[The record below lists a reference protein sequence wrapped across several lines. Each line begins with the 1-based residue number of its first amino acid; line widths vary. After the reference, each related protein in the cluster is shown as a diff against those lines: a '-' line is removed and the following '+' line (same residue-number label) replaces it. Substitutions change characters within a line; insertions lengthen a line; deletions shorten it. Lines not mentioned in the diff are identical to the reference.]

1 MKLCGEPWKKK
12 GGGGGEG
19 GCLPQKKC
27 CGMGFIHGEGGGG
40 GGGGG
45 GGHIS
50 AKGATKGPKSRGFQ
64 RFLDNKQRVRSNQSI
79 IAQLTVH
86 SIYHLRLHRTVALL
100 YATLL

>member
-1 MKLCGEPWKKK
+1 MKLCGERWKKK
-12 GGGGGEG
+12 GGGGGG
-19 GCLPQKKC
+19 VGASLKRNVV
-27 CGMGFIHGEGGGG
+27 GFIHGG

-86 SIYHLRLHRTVALL
+86 STI
-100 YATLL
+100 

>member
-1 MKLCGEPWKKK
+1 MDTVIKSKEGKPINSEAVRRALEKKK
-12 GGGGGEG
+12 GGGGGG

-27 CGMGFIHGEGGGG
+27 CGFHTR
-40 GGGGG
+40 GGGG

-86 SIYHLRLHRTVALL
+86 STI
-100 YATLL
+100 